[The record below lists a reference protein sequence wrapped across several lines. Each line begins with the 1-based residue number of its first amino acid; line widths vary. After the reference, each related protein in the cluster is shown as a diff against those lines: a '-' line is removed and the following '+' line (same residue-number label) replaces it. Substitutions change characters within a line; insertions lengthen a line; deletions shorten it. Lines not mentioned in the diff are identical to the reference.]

1 MRLSTL
7 YMFKQSAE
15 SMSKRVSDN
24 NNIYLQLSAGKSLL
38 RASDD
43 PKSATDAVNYQ
54 DALAKLE
61 LYSNVRS
68 TVRSSLEHEDNI
80 LNGVGNLLTTTLTEK
95 IVAAKTESYSDEDRR
110 ALGAEIKGIRGNL
123 MDLANNRDGSGRY
136 IFGGFKSDTAPF
148 DDAGNYVGGDTA
160 RRQTVADGTDMQTG
174 HLGSDVFG
182 DIFSVLDKA
191 VEELS
196 RDPIDS
202 DALNAALSAASEAVS
217 GGIDRLGKAQAELGT
232 NLQQLDALDMS
243 GDVMINDTIT
253 KVQTAIGADYSTM
266 TSLIMD
272 SKMSEFALN
281 ASMMVF
287 QSMQKMNLFNK

>member
-1 MRLSTL
+1 
-7 YMFKQSAE
+7 
-15 SMSKRVSDN
+15 
-24 NNIYLQLSAGKSLL
+24 
-38 RASDD
+38 
-43 PKSATDAVNYQ
+43 
-54 DALAKLE
+54 
-61 LYSNVRS
+61 
-68 TVRSSLEHEDNI
+68 
-80 LNGVGNLLTTTLTEK
+80 
-95 IVAAKTESYSDEDRR
+95 
-110 ALGAEIKGIRGNL
+110 

-196 RDPIDS
+196 RDPIDR